1 MNTIKKI
8 LKSLFQTDKKYRLEK
23 SRRTFKADG
32 GGLEMLCMQ
41 IYEDRE
47 GSVLVGGFEILSYIE
62 TANKAY
68 AFCMR
73 TDIAECV
80 R

>member
-1 MNTIKKI
+1 
-8 LKSLFQTDKKYRLEK
+8 
-23 SRRTFKADG
+23 
-32 GGLEMLCMQ
+32 MLCMQ

-47 GSVLVGGFEILSYIE
+47 GSVLVGGFEILPYIE

-73 TDIAECV
+73 TDIAESV